1 MNATSSVLYGG
12 GRWEAVVGLEVH
24 VQLLTETKIFCSCR
38 NRFGDPPNTNICPT
52 CLGLPGSLPVLNRRA
67 VELATRAAL
76 AVNGT
81 VATRMKFDR
90 KNYFYPDLPKGY
102 QISQFDLPLCTAGWI
117 DLAGGKRIGIT
128 RIHLEED
135 AGKLVHTAE
144 SLDESSGTRV
154 DLNRAG
160 TPLIEIVSEPDI
172 RTPEEAY
179 EYLQILRQ
187 AMEYCEVS
195 DCNMEEG
202 SLRCDA
208 NVSVRPVGREEFGTK
223 VEVKNLNSFK
233 AVQSAIEHEI
243 ERQIDELEAGGAIV
257 QETRL
262 WDADREVTRG
272 MRSKEESHDYRY
284 FPDPD
289 LVVFNL
295 PMDFVESIRGS
306 LPELPAARAAR
317 LATAYGLADRDARI
331 LCSERSLADYFESA
345 VAAYPRNAKGIANWI
360 TAELLRELPGGDPR
374 GCRVTPAHLAELVEV
389 VDSGAISGKMA
400 KELLP
405 EMLASGSSPKALVA
419 ERGLAQISDESTLEA
434 VCRDVIAANPGPVE
448 QVKAGQKKALGFL
461 VGAVMKQTGG
471 KANPPLVNQILARL
485 LT

>member
-1 MNATSSVLYGG
+1 MTEPALYGG
-12 GRWEAVVGLEVH
+12 GRWEVVVGLEVH
-24 VQLLTETKIFCSCR
+24 VQLLTQTKIFCSCR
-38 NRFGDPPNTNICPT
+38 NRFGDAPNTNICPT
-52 CLGLPGSLPVLNRRA
+52 CLGLPGALPVLNRKA

-81 VATRMKFDR
+81 VAERMKFDR

-117 DLAGGKRIGIT
+117 DLASGKRIGIT

-135 AGKLVHTAE
+135 AGKLLHAAE
-144 SLDESSGTRV
+144 SLDESSVTRV

-172 RTPEEAY
+172 RRPEEAY

-187 AMEYCEVS
+187 VMEYCEVS

-208 NVSVRPVGREEFGTK
+208 NVSVRPAGREEFGTK
-223 VEVKNLNSFK
+223 VEIKNLNSFK
-233 AVQSAIEHEI
+233 AVQAAIEHEI
-243 ERQIDELEAGGAIV
+243 ERQIDEIEGGGTIA

-262 WDADREVTRG
+262 WDADRGVTRG

-289 LVVFNL
+289 LVVFTL
-295 PMDFVESIRGS
+295 PADFVAGIRAS
-306 LPELPAARAAR
+306 LPELPEARAAR
-317 LATAYGLADRDARI
+317 LARDYALPDRDARVLTAGRAI
-331 LCSERSLADYFESA
+331 ADYFESA
-345 VAAYPRNAKGIANWI
+345 VAAYPKNPKGIANWI
-360 TAELLRELPGGDPR
+360 TAELLRELPDNDPK
-374 GCRVTPAHLAELVEV
+374 GCRVTPALLAELVELI
-389 VDSGAISGKMA
+389 DAGTISGKMA

-405 EMLASGSSPKALVA
+405 EMLAKGSSPRALVA
-419 ERGLAQISDESTLEA
+419 ERGLAQMSDEGELEA
-434 VCRDVIAANPGPVE
+434 VCRAVIAANPGPVE

-471 KANPPLVNQILARL
+471 KANPPLVNQILSRL
-485 LT
+485 LA

>member
-1 MNATSSVLYGG
+1 MTEPALYGG
-12 GRWEAVVGLEVH
+12 GRWEVVVGLEVH
-24 VQLLTETKIFCSCR
+24 VQLLTRTKIFCSCR
-38 NRFGDPPNTNICPT
+38 NRFGDPPNTNVCPT
-52 CLGLPGSLPVLNRRA
+52 CLGLPGALPVLNRRA

-81 VATRMKFDR
+81 VAERMKFDR

-102 QISQFDLPLCTAGWI
+102 QISQFDLPLCTAGWV
-117 DLAGGKRIGIT
+117 DLANGKRIGIT

-135 AGKLVHTAE
+135 AGKLLHTAE
-144 SLDESSGTRV
+144 SLDESSATRV

-172 RTPEEAY
+172 RRPEEAY
-179 EYLQILRQ
+179 EYLQIIRQ
-187 AMEYCEVS
+187 VMEYCAIS

-208 NVSVRPVGREEFGTK
+208 NVSVRPAGRKEFGAK

-233 AVQSAIEHEI
+233 AVQSAIAYEI
-243 ERQIDELEAGGAIV
+243 ERQIDEIEGGGLIV

-262 WDADREVTRG
+262 WDADRGVTRG

-295 PMDFVESIRGS
+295 SSDFVDGIRAS
-306 LPELPAARAAR
+306 LPELPEARAAR
-317 LATAYGLADRDARI
+317 LARDYALSDRDARV
-331 LCSERSLADYFESA
+331 LTAGRALADYFEAA
-345 VAAYPRNAKGIANWI
+345 VASYPKNPKGIANWI
-360 TAELLRELPGGDPR
+360 TAELLRELPDNDPGD
-374 GCRVTPAHLAELVEV
+374 CRVTPALLAELVALI
-389 VDSGAISGKMA
+389 DAGTISGKMA
-400 KELLP
+400 KELFP
-405 EMLASGSSPKALVA
+405 EMLAKGASSRALVS
-419 ERGLAQISDESTLEA
+419 ERGLTQMSDEGELESI
-434 VCRDVIAANPGPVE
+434 CRAVIAANPGPAE
-448 QVKAGQKKALGFL
+448 QVRTGQKKALGFL

-471 KANPPLVNQILARL
+471 KANPPLVNQILSRL
-485 LT
+485 LA